1 MPKSFF
7 KFKQFTIRQEGAA
20 MKVGTDGVLLGA
32 WIGLGGV
39 STALDIG
46 TGSGVIA
53 LMIAQRCNAVVDAVE
68 IDSDSANQAKSNF
81 DSSPW
86 KNRVTVYNMSF
97 QNFYAVT
104 KTKYDL
110 IVSNPPYFSNS
121 LKSAFQKRNIARHVD
136 ELPYHQLIEGVA
148 KLLGNNG
155 KFCAVFP
162 YTEGNVFIAQA
173 ANAELFCT
181 RKTNVYSH
189 PHKPVL
195 RLLLEFSFMKEKL
208 VENELSIHNLEGN
221 YSDDYKKLTKDFYL
235 AF

>member
-1 MPKSFF
+1 
-7 KFKQFTIRQEGAA
+7 

-121 LKSAFQKRNIARHVD
+121 LKSAFQKRNIARHAD

-148 KLLGNNG
+148 KLLSNNG